1 MEYYNNALCV
11 TFEELTTGD
20 PPIIGATT
28 LRQNVCRGNILVA
41 RRAGGEGNYA
51 LYIYSSLPKR
61 YRERWEALHGRPEES
76 MSRELLKAK
85 VVMDDLA
92 RKHYENYEYLLN
104 GIPTRL
110 KPELI
115 EEYTLNASVIGSL
128 LRIRERMEV
137 ETKMKGNPKRNL
149 WQPLLDTSEAIREIY
164 PHTLPPSMSRF
175 KEKIAKFQKEGYAS
189 LISKKVGNSNT
200 LKLTPEAQD
209 LLIAMKRSRTP
220 VYTDQQLFEEFNRR
234 AEDKG
239 WKALKS
245 IASLRN
251 FLKRPDI
258 EPLWL
263 DAVLGEQVARLKFDR
278 RHRTELPTLRDALW
292 YGDGTKLNLYYQDE
306 KGKPSTLQV
315 YEVIDAATEVML
327 GYHISET
334 EDHWAQYHALRMAI
348 QLSGHRP
355 FEIVTDNQGGHQKLG
370 AQGLLSKIALRH
382 RPTAPY
388 NGRSKTIE
396 SLFGRFQSQVLHK
409 RWYFTGMNI
418 TATKATSRPNREF
431 LEANASALPTRAEL
445 LKAYAECRDEW
456 NNMVVGEMGKT
467 RLQIYLESTNP
478 ETPAV
483 TEYDLIDWFWL
494 TTDKPSTF
502 TASGIEVTIGKV
514 KRAYEVL
521 DEKGMPDLAW
531 RRLHTNRRFYV
542 QYDPCDMLSVRLLT
556 EDGRF
561 ERVARPYLTIHRAQ
575 QDQTDADKAFLR
587 TMQERVAQERVDR
600 LVEAR
605 EIEQAHGTSPEQ
617 NGLLSPTP
625 KGLPK
630 EYQEQLDRRSRLYKI
645 GQPKPQRVATR
656 TQSLGEVM
664 KSESNMDWLA
674 MDYRPTA
681 DEVRSAARRKL

>member
-11 TFEELTTGD
+11 SFEELTTGD
-20 PPIIGATT
+20 PPIMAVGT
-28 LRQNVCRGNILVA
+28 LKSLRHRQRLIAASRG
-41 RRAGGEGNYA
+41 GGEGTIA
-51 LYIYSSLPKR
+51 LFVYSSLPKR
-61 YRERWEALHGRPEES
+61 YRDKWEELYGKPEET
-76 MSRELLKAK
+76 MRNELLKAK

-92 RKHYENYEYLLN
+92 RQHYEAYEYLLN

-175 KEKIAKFQKEGYAS
+175 KDKISKFKKEGYAS

-200 LKLTPEAQD
+200 LKLTIEAQE
-209 LLIAMKRSRTP
+209 LLIAMKRSRKP
-220 VYTDQQLFEEFNRR
+220 IYTDQQLFDEFNRR
-234 AEDKG
+234 AEEKG
-239 WKALKS
+239 WKPLKS

-251 FLKRPDI
+251 FLKRPDV

-263 DAVLGEQVARLKFDR
+263 DAVMGEQVSRLKFDR

-292 YGDGTKLNLYYQDE
+292 YGDGTKLNLYYQDK

-334 EDHWAQYHALRMAI
+334 EDHWAQYHAFRMAI

-355 FEIVTDNQGGHQKLG
+355 FEIVTDNQGGQKKLS

-382 RPTAPY
+382 RPTTPY

-396 SLFGRFQSQVLHK
+396 SLFGRFQSQILHK
-409 RWYFTGMNI
+409 RWNFTGMNI

-431 LEANASALPTRAEL
+431 IEANASALPTRAEL
-445 LKAYAECRDEW
+445 LKDYAECRNEW
-456 NNMVVGEMGKT
+456 NNMVVGETGKT
-467 RLQIYLESTNP
+467 RMEIYLESVNP
-478 ETPAV
+478 DTPAV
-483 TEYDLIDWFWL
+483 SEYDLIDWFWL

-502 TASGIEVTIGKV
+502 TASGIEVTINKV

-521 DEKGMPDLAW
+521 DENGMPDLAW

-542 QYDPCDMLSVRLLT
+542 QYDPADMGSVRLLT
-556 EDGRF
+556 EDKRF
-561 ERVARPYLTIHRAQ
+561 ERVAKPYISVPRAQ
-575 QDQTDADKAFLR
+575 QDQTAADKNFLR
-587 TMQERVAQERVDR
+587 EMQERVAQERVDR

-605 EIEQAHGTSPEQ
+605 EIEQAHGTAPEQ
-617 NGLLSPTP
+617 NGLLSPMP

-630 EYQEQLDRRSRLYKI
+630 EYQEQLDRRSKLYKI

-674 MDYRPTA
+674 DYRPTA
-681 DEVRSAARRKL
+681 DEVRAAARRKL

>member
-1 MEYYNNALCV
+1 M
-11 TFEELTTGD
+11 
-20 PPIIGATT
+20 
-28 LRQNVCRGNILVA
+28 VA
-41 RRAGGEGNYA
+41 RRGGGEGCHA

-61 YRERWEALHGRPEES
+61 YRDKWEELYGKPEET
-76 MSRELLKAK
+76 MRNELLKAK

-92 RKHYENYEYLLN
+92 RQHYEAYEYLLN

-128 LRIRERMEV
+128 LRIREKMEV

-175 KEKIAKFQKEGYAS
+175 KDKIAKFKKEGYAS

-200 LKLTPEAQD
+200 LKLTIEAQE
-209 LLIAMKRSRTP
+209 LLIAMKRSRKP
-220 VYTDQQLFEEFNRR
+220 IYTDQQLFDEFNRR
-234 AEDKG
+234 AEEKG
-239 WKALKS
+239 WKPLKS

-251 FLKRPDI
+251 FLKRPDV

-263 DAVLGEQVARLKFDR
+263 DAVLGEQVSRLKFDR

-292 YGDGTKLNLYYQDE
+292 YGDGTKLNLYYQDAD
-306 KGKPSTLQV
+306 GRIATLQV

-334 EDHWAQYHALRMAI
+334 EDHWAQYHAFRMAI

-355 FEIVTDNQGGHQKLG
+355 FEIVTDNQGGHKKLG

-382 RPTAPY
+382 RPTAAY

-396 SLFGRFQSQVLHK
+396 SLFGRFQSQVLHQH
-409 RWYFTGMNI
+409 WNFTGMNV
-418 TATKATSRPNREF
+418 TATKGTSRPNKDFILTNKDE
-431 LEANASALPTRAEL
+431 LPTRAEL
-445 LKAYAECRDEW
+445 LKAYAECRNEW
-456 NNMVVGEMGKT
+456 NNMVVGESGKT
-467 RLQIYLESTNP
+467 RMGIYLESVNP
-478 ETPAV
+478 DTPAV
-483 TEYDLIDWFWL
+483 SEYDLINWFWI

-502 TASGIEVTIGKV
+502 TASGIEVTINKV

-521 DEKGMPDLAW
+521 DENGLPDLAW

-542 QYDPCDMLSVRLLT
+542 QYDPADMGSVRLLT
-556 EDGRF
+556 EDKRF
-561 ERVARPYLTIHRAQ
+561 ERVAKPYLSVPRAQ
-575 QDQTDADKAFLR
+575 QDQTAADKNFLR
-587 TMQERVAQERVDR
+587 EMQERVAQERVDR

-605 EIEQAHGTSPEQ
+605 EIEQAHGTAPEQ
-617 NGLLSPTP
+617 NGLLSPMP

-630 EYQEQLDRRSRLYKI
+630 EYQEQLDRRSKLYKI
-645 GQPKPQRVATR
+645 GQPKPQRAATR

-674 MDYRPTA
+674 DYRPTA
-681 DEVRSAARRKL
+681 DEVRASARRKL